1 VPRVSQTLLKNA
13 TYLDERMRFR
23 RADVLIDGG
32 RIASLS
38 PLGSL
43 GDGDASESLECSEML
58 VIPGL
63 VNAHFHSQANLG
75 RGLFRGTPL
84 NEWGDELSAQGRL
97 QARFFD
103 LVDSGLSAEETKTVC
118 KKAYV
123 ELARMGVTFVQDSG
137 LGEPPGV
144 ERMLAEAM
152 NEVGIRG
159 VVDAYDEIE
168 RLHDRSD
175 GLVAFGG
182 HLPEE
187 EDITDEALADAER
200 HRKACPDAT
209 FMTHCLETKWRRD
222 AVVEKYGRSSVQL
235 FAERGLLDGKT
246 VLFHGVEMADEDIR
260 ILAEHGASL
269 AHCPVSN
276 LADVAPVP
284 RCLEMGVE
292 VGLGTDFGSADIWEV
307 MRVAHYLRK
316 GRSDEL
322 AAMMVFRM
330 ATIGGA
336 RAYGVKDRI
345 GKITEGHAADLV
357 LVDGSDAA
365 FLPIVEL
372 DSFSNRLH
380 NLLVQCRPHMIRG
393 VMVAG
398 EWVVEGGKLV
408 TVDEEALDE
417 DYAAIARRVG

>member
-1 VPRVSQTLLKNA
+1 VLRVSRTLLRNA
-13 TYLDERMRFR
+13 AYLDERMRFR
-23 RADVLIDGG
+23 RADVLIDAGH
-32 RIASLS
+32 IASLS
-38 PLGSL
+38 PPGSL
-43 GDGDASESLECSEML
+43 GDGDALEPLDCSDKL

-75 RGLFRGTPL
+75 HGLFRGTPL
-84 NEWGDELSAQGRL
+84 SEWGDESSAQGQL

-103 LVDSGLSAEETKTVC
+103 LVDFGLSAVELKTVC
-118 KKAYV
+118 KKAYA
-123 ELARMGVTFVQDSG
+123 ELARLGVTFVQDSG
-137 LGEPPGV
+137 LGEPPDVARILSGAV
-144 ERMLAEAM
+144 

-159 VVDAYDEIE
+159 VVDAYGEVE
-168 RLHDRSD
+168 RLHDRPD

-200 HRKACPDAT
+200 HRKTCPDAT

-222 AVVEKYGRSSVQL
+222 AVLRKYGRSSVRL
-235 FAERGLLDGKT
+235 FAERGLLDGET
-246 VLFHGVEMADEDIR
+246 VLFHGVEMDEEDIAT
-260 ILAEHGASL
+260 LAEHGVSL

-316 GRSDEL
+316 GRPEEL
-322 AAMMVFRM
+322 DAETVFRM
-330 ATIGGA
+330 ATTGGA
-336 RAYGVKDRI
+336 RAYGVDDHI
-345 GKITEGHAADLV
+345 GKIAEGHAADLV
-357 LVDGSDAA
+357 FIDGSDAGL
-365 FLPIVEL
+365 LPIVEL
-372 DSFSNRLH
+372 DSFTNRLH
-380 NLLVQCRPHMIRG
+380 NLLLQCRPHMVRG

-398 EWVVEGGKLV
+398 EWVVEDGRLA
-408 TVDEEALDE
+408 TVDEEELDAE
-417 DYAAIARRVG
+417 YAAIARRVG